1 MKEKPMVSRRTFLES
16 AGVAT
21 GAVVATGAFP
31 HPSLGNVKGANER
44 INIGILGPGGR
55 AQEHIRILNH
65 LKDENK
71 GVDII
76 GLCDVW
82 DGGKWKENGRETGRG
97 LYYSAAKMR
106 PRPPGQGQG
115 PDHQGLSPPARVQGH
130 RCRADRHPRSLAR
143 PDVGRR
149 HGGRQGRLL
158 RKADDP
164 HHRRGPQGRG
174 NGQEDQAS
182 LHRRCPVHRRPALE
196 AGQPDDHRGQD
207 RPRHAGPDRPTTA
220 TATRASGAIIRSPRI

>member
-31 HPSLGNVKGANER
+31 HPSLGKVKGANER
-44 INIGILGPGGR
+44 INIGILGPGSR

-97 LYYSAAKMR
+97 LYYSAGR
-106 PRPPGQGQG
+106 CGLDPQGK
-115 PDHQGLSPPARVQGH
+115 DK
-130 RCRADRHPRSLAR
+130 DRITKDYR
-143 PDVGRR
+143 
-149 HGGRQGRLL
+149 RLL
-158 RKADDP
+158 ECKDSMP
-164 HHRRGPQGRG
+164 
-174 NGQEDQAS
+174 
-182 LHRRCPVHRRPALE
+182 C
-196 AGQPDDHRGQD
+196 
-207 RPRHAGPDRPTTA
+207 
-220 TATRASGAIIRSPRI
+220 